1 MQILDDMNDC
11 TGCSACFNVCP
22 KAAIEMKSDVEGFK
36 FPVIDADKC
45 VNCGLCREVCP
56 VVSAR
61 FENSAAPACYAA
73 QGSDEL
79 RAASSSGGAFGIL
92 AESVLKEGGA
102 VAGAVFREDWTVEHV
117 VVDKMDEL
125 WRLRGSKYMQSDMGN
140 CYRQVKTL
148 LDKGTRVLFPARR
161 AKWRGFALFL
171 KKITV
176 TFTVWTSFVT
186 ACRRRRCFW
195 RVCGK
200 ISAAKRMLTF
210 SLFAIKRTGG
220 TGGIR

>member
-125 WRLRGSKYMQSDMGN
+125 WRLRGLKYMQSDMGN
-140 CYRQVKTL
+140 CYRQMKTL
-148 LDKGTRVLFPARR
+148 LDKGTRVLFSGTPCQVAGVR
-161 AKWRGFALFL
+161 
-171 KKITV
+171 
-176 TFTVWTSFVT
+176 SF
-186 ACRRRRCFW
+186 F
-195 RVCGK
+195 
-200 ISAAKRMLTF
+200 
-210 SLFAIKRTGG
+210 
-220 TGGIR
+220 

>member
-22 KAAIEMKSDVEGFK
+22 KAAIEMKADGEGFK

-92 AESVLKEGGA
+92 AESVLKEG
-102 VAGAVFREDWTVEHV
+102 
-117 VVDKMDEL
+117 
-125 WRLRGSKYMQSDMGN
+125 
-140 CYRQVKTL
+140 
-148 LDKGTRVLFPARR
+148 
-161 AKWRGFALFL
+161 
-171 KKITV
+171 
-176 TFTVWTSFVT
+176 
-186 ACRRRRCFW
+186 
-195 RVCGK
+195 
-200 ISAAKRMLTF
+200 
-210 SLFAIKRTGG
+210 
-220 TGGIR
+220 

>member
-102 VAGAVFREDWTVEHV
+102 VAGAVFA
-117 VVDKMDEL
+117 KIG
-125 WRLRGSKYMQSDMGN
+125 RLN
-140 CYRQVKTL
+140 TL
-148 LDKGTRVLFPARR
+148 SLTK
-161 AKWRGFALFL
+161 
-171 KKITV
+171 
-176 TFTVWTSFVT
+176 WTSCGACAVQNICRAIWEIVT
-186 ACRRRRCFW
+186 GR
-195 RVCGK
+195 
-200 ISAAKRMLTF
+200 
-210 SLFAIKRTGG
+210 
-220 TGGIR
+220 